1 MISPKGKVL
10 DIQVLNCIDECP
22 PEQWDNLFKS
32 RYPFIQH
39 RFLSLLESSGSVCAD
54 TGWEPKH
61 LLIEQNGKPIA
72 AMPMYLKQHSWGE
85 YVFDHS
91 WADAYYN
98 HNLDY
103 YPKLVT
109 AIPFTPAI
117 GPRLGIASGI
127 DTTEFFPEFVE
138 TLQNCAIEWNAS
150 SWHLLF
156 PENSLTKEL
165 QPHNTMKRTGVQYHW
180 INANYCNFEDFTDKL
195 ASRKRRNILKERR
208 NANQKL
214 NIKRLEGKDI
224 TPDWWEFFHIM
235 YQRTY
240 IKRNGTGGYLTENFF
255 QNLGAVMGDQI
266 MMCVAEEEDGTKMA
280 AALFF
285 FDNNTLYGR
294 YWGCL
299 REYDFLHFELC
310 YYQGIEFAIE
320 QKLSRF
326 DAGAQGEHKIKRGFQ
341 PIETH
346 SLHWVNHPDFAH
358 AIQRFLNQET
368 LQIKQ
373 YISQS
378 CGLLPYKMTT
388 K

>member
-1 MISPKGKVL
+1 M
-10 DIQVLNCIDECP
+10 DIQVLNHIDECP
-22 PEQWDNLFKS
+22 PEQWDSLFES
-32 RYPFIQH
+32 NYPFIQH

-61 LLIEQNGKPIA
+61 LLILQNGNPIA

-85 YVFDHS
+85 YVFDHA

-98 HNLDY
+98 HGLDY
-103 YPKLVT
+103 FPKLVT
-109 AIPFTPAI
+109 SIPFTPAM
-117 GPRLGIASGI
+117 GPRLGIASNI
-127 DTTEFFPEFVE
+127 DKSAFFPELVQAFQQFAV
-138 TLQNCAIEWNAS
+138 QWNIS

-156 PENSLTKEL
+156 PENSLVSEFQQLKA
-165 QPHNTMKRTGVQYHW
+165 QPLKIMKRTGVQYHW
-180 INANYCNFEDFTDKL
+180 MNANYNNFEDFTCTL
-195 ASRKRRNILKERR
+195 ASRKRKNILKERR
-208 NANQKL
+208 CANQKL
-214 NIKRLEGKDI
+214 TIKRLENKEI

-255 QNLGAVMGDQI
+255 QYLGEIMGDQI
-266 MMCVAEEEDGTKMA
+266 MMSVAEEEDGTKVA

-299 REYDFLHFELC
+299 KEYDFLHFELC
-310 YYQGIEFAIE
+310 YYQGIEYAI
-320 QKLSRF
+320 QHQLSRF
-326 DAGAQGEHKIKRGFQ
+326 DAGAQGEHKIKRGFK
-341 PIETH
+341 PIETY
-346 SLHWVNHPDFAH
+346 SLHWIHHPDFAH
-358 AIQRFLNQET
+358 AIQSFLNQET
-368 LQIKQ
+368 DHIKE

-378 CGLLPYKMTT
+378 CELLPYKAIN

>member
-1 MISPKGKVL
+1 M

-22 PEQWDNLFKS
+22 PEQWNNLFES

-39 RFLSLLESSGSVCAD
+39 GFLSLLESSGSVCTN

-61 LLIEQNGKPIA
+61 LLIKQNGKPIA
-72 AMPMYLKQHSWGE
+72 VMPMYLKQHSWGE

-109 AIPFTPAI
+109 AIPFTPAM
-117 GPRLGIASGI
+117 GPRLGITSEI
-127 DTTEFFPEFVE
+127 DRTVFFPAFLEA
-138 TLQNCAIEWNAS
+138 LQNCTIELNAS

-156 PENSLTKEL
+156 PDNSLTNEL
-165 QPHNTMKRTGVQYHW
+165 QQHNTMKRTGVQYHW
-180 INANYCNFEDFTDKL
+180 INANYRNFEDFTDTL
-195 ASRKRRNILKERR
+195 ASRKRKNILKERR
-208 NANQKL
+208 SANQKL

-224 TPDWWEFFHIM
+224 TPEWWDFFHIM

-240 IKRNGTGGYLTENFF
+240 IKRNGSGGYLTENFF
-255 QNLGAVMGDQI
+255 QNLGAVMGNQI

-346 SLHWVNHPDFAH
+346 SLHWINHPDFAH

-378 CGLLPYKMTT
+378 CELLPYKMTT

>member
-1 MISPKGKVL
+1 M
-10 DIQVLNCIDECP
+10 DIQVLSCIDECQP
-22 PEQWDNLFKS
+22 THWDSLFDS
-32 RYPFIQH
+32 SYPFVQH
-39 RFLSLLESSGSVCAD
+39 RFLSLLESSGSVCAN

-61 LLIEQNGKPIA
+61 LLIMENGKPIA
-72 AMPMYLKQHSWGE
+72 VMPMYLKQHSWGE

-98 HNLDY
+98 HGLDY

-109 AIPFTPAI
+109 SIPFTPAR
-117 GPRLGIASGI
+117 GPRLGIAPEI
-127 DTTEFFPEFVE
+127 ERTTFFPELLE
-138 TLQNCAIEWNAS
+138 AIQNYAAQWNAS

-156 PENSLTKEL
+156 PETSLVGLL
-165 QPHNTMKRTGVQYHW
+165 QHPNIMQRTGAQYHW
-180 INANYCNFEDFTDKL
+180 INANYDNFEDFIGTL
-195 ASRKRRNILKERR
+195 ASRKRKNILKERR
-208 NANQKL
+208 SANQKL
-214 NIKRLEGKDI
+214 NIKRLENKDI

-255 QNLGAVMGDQI
+255 QNLGNTMGDQV
-266 MMCVAEEEDGTKMA
+266 MMCVAEEENGTKVA

-285 FDNNTLYGR
+285 FDNETLYGR

-299 REYDFLHFELC
+299 KEYDFLHFELC
-310 YYQGIEFAIE
+310 YYQGIEFAI
-320 QKLSRF
+320 QRQLSRF

-346 SLHWVNHPDFAH
+346 SLHWINHPDFSD
-358 AIQRFLNQET
+358 AIQRFLDQET
-368 LQIKQ
+368 CHIKQ
-373 YISQS
+373 YISQA
-378 CGLLPYKMTT
+378 CELLPYKVIN